1 MGNCQSRLCWAT
13 TGSFNDDINIDS
25 CRSEKSKKVRSSS
38 GTLSP
43 CYTQEQLDE
52 VQKLYRSIDLLEI
65 FFREDEIREKV
76 RQIVTNSDR
85 EAPSPD
91 KRTKKKKNRKRD
103 SDREAPSPDA
113 RTKKKK
119 NRKRVKRKKKL
130 KNDSNQQHHFSEK
143 VAEESANNTQETD
156 HGKEDGGKGKRS
168 LLCPSSWKGFYN
180 RIMKRREQEACGK
193 MTKDD
198 ADASALGE
206 RPTASS
212 PVGNTSSCES
222 EIASSSDYDSDRPMT
237 VQERLARC
245 HRLRKRMRKRAKAIE
260 EASLRVMA
268 LGQRSPSISG
278 DAYEDET
285 GAREMRPT
293 FNTNDDQVDTASI
306 DRELA
311 EIREHIRIAS
321 ESIHANDNHR
331 LTLQRQ
337 LESSRAAQAEIRSTG
352 STTPPTA
359 DEQDQDEYFRSDE
372 HHSQESLFGPPT
384 QNNRPPPRVRRRRN
398 NSVEGLVSCSSSED
412 EEQDGRDGHGQAR
425 NSTPLSRAGQ
435 RGRERRVPNAFRNA
449 FQGMR
454 YATGSYHATGT
465 PGFFPSISPL
475 MAGNAF
481 QNFQRGASGSRGTN
495 MAAQRSFS
503 ANNAPRGA
511 AFQNFQR
518 LNSGTQSI
526 ATPEDLSINNA
537 PRGNMFQE
545 LLRAVRRSR
554 GVVTPVPFPPSNAPG
569 GSFKEKGPKAAA
581 VNVTTITVQPCEVN
595 RHRFNLHQHSAPRME
610 EQPLSNSIAH
620 NSSSSA
626 GVSADHMAASID
638 VSSHASITSFDA
650 RPADPGG
657 T

>member
-52 VQKLYRSIDLLEI
+52 VQKLYRSIDPLEI

-85 EAPSPD
+85 EAPSSPD
-91 KRTKKKKNRKRD
+91 ERTKKKKN
-103 SDREAPSPDA
+103 
-113 RTKKKK
+113 T
-119 NRKRVKRKKKL
+119 KRVKRKKKL

-168 LLCPSSWKGFYN
+168 LLCPSSWKGFYS

-193 MTKDD
+193 MIKDD

-260 EASLRVMA
+260 EANLRVMA

-293 FNTNDDQVDTASI
+293 FNTNDDQADTASI

-337 LESSRAAQAEIRSTG
+337 LESSRAVQAEIRSTG

-359 DEQDQDEYFRSDE
+359 DEQDEYFRSDE

-384 QNNRPPPRVRRRRN
+384 QNNRPPPRLRRRRN
-398 NSVEGLVSCSSSED
+398 NSVEGLVSCSSSSED
-412 EEQDGRDGHGQAR
+412 EEQDERDRHGQAR
-425 NSTPLSRAGQ
+425 NSTPLPRAGQ

-503 ANNAPRGA
+503 TNNAPTGV
-511 AFQNFQR
+511 AFQNFQH
-518 LNSGTQSI
+518 LSSGTQSM
-526 ATPEDLSINNA
+526 ATPEDLSTNNA

-554 GVVTPVPFPPSNAPG
+554 GVVTPEQFPPSNVPG

-581 VNVTTITVQPCEVN
+581 VNVTTITVQHCEVN
-595 RHRFNLHQHSAPRME
+595 RHRFNLNQHSAPRME
-610 EQPLSNSIAH
+610 EQSLSNSIAH

-626 GVSADHMAASID
+626 RVSADHMAASID
-638 VSSHASITSFDA
+638 VSSHALITSFDA
-650 RPADPGG
+650 RPADHGG